1 MYRVECSVF
10 VYMYSVFCRVG
21 DGSLLV
27 YYVRYGFFYVILGL
41 DIEGFYILLKC
52 VRIFVI

>member
-1 MYRVECSVF
+1 MYRAECSAL

-27 YYVRYGFFYVILGL
+27 YYVRHGFSHVTLGL
-41 DIEGFYILLKC
+41 DTEGLYTPLKC
-52 VRIFVI
+52 VRIFAI